1 VAVFPEFAAI
11 RIAKITAEE
20 AYVNMV
26 ELARF
31 LSVVSGKLLV
41 WRDTMSNEKD
51 SEGTLYHIKVKG
63 NLDPKWADWFDGFA
77 LTFPGNDET
86 LLSGRVAD
94 QAALHGIL
102 NKINRLGLVL
112 ILVAQVGNGNLC
124 P

>member
-1 VAVFPEFAAI
+1 
-11 RIAKITAEE
+11 
-20 AYVNMV
+20 
-26 ELARF
+26 
-31 LSVVSGKLLV
+31 
-41 WRDTMSNEKD
+41 MSNEKD
-51 SEGTLYHIKVKG
+51 SEGPLYDIKVKG
-63 NLDPKWADWFDGFA
+63 NLDPKWAAWFDGFV

-86 LLSGRVAD
+86 LLRGRVAD